1 MRAGKLIMAMALS
14 VLIMSCGAGR
24 SKAGG
29 NNNDTMTDISG
40 QEAASRV
47 PEFSADSAFLY
58 LKRQV
63 EFGPRVPG
71 SEAHVRTADWLCGEL
86 RRHGAEVMEQK
97 AELKAFDGTVLKCR
111 NIFGSF
117 NPEKK
122 ERLLLLAHYD
132 TRPWADKDPDPANH
146 GKPIDGANDGAS
158 GVAVLLE
165 TARVIGERTPGQGID
180 ILFVDCEDYGDEG
193 DEDSWALG
201 ADYFARNPIYP
212 GYRPEKAILLDMV
225 GAREAR
231 FPAEYFSRE
240 AAPELDDAFRAAAAA
255 AGYGSMFP
263 LVMGGGVTDDHQKL
277 IEQGIPAIDIID
289 YRDTGFCPQ
298 WHTMADNIDNI
309 DPAVLKAVGQS
320 LVHYLYTV
328 NN

>member
-1 MRAGKLIMAMALS
+1 
-14 VLIMSCGAGR
+14 
-24 SKAGG
+24 
-29 NNNDTMTDISG
+29 
-40 QEAASRV
+40 
-47 PEFSADSAFLY
+47 
-58 LKRQV
+58 
-63 EFGPRVPG
+63 
-71 SEAHVRTADWLCGEL
+71 
-86 RRHGAEVMEQK
+86 MEQK

-132 TRPWADKDPDPANH
+132 TRPWADKDPDRANH

-158 GVAVLLE
+158 GGRAPW
-165 TARVIGERTPGQGID
+165 TARVIGERNPGQGID

-231 FPAEYFSRE
+231 FLPSIFSRE

-255 AGYGSMFP
+255 AVTVPCFP
-263 LVMGGGVTDDHQKL
+263 
-277 IEQGIPAIDIID
+277 
-289 YRDTGFCPQ
+289 
-298 WHTMADNIDNI
+298 W
-309 DPAVLKAVGQS
+309 
-320 LVHYLYTV
+320 
-328 NN
+328 

>member
-1 MRAGKLIMAMALS
+1 
-14 VLIMSCGAGR
+14 
-24 SKAGG
+24 
-29 NNNDTMTDISG
+29 
-40 QEAASRV
+40 
-47 PEFSADSAFLY
+47 
-58 LKRQV
+58 
-63 EFGPRVPG
+63 
-71 SEAHVRTADWLCGEL
+71 
-86 RRHGAEVMEQK
+86 
-97 AELKAFDGTVLKCR
+97 
-111 NIFGSF
+111 
-117 NPEKK
+117 
-122 ERLLLLAHYD
+122 
-132 TRPWADKDPDPANH
+132 
-146 GKPIDGANDGAS
+146 
-158 GVAVLLE
+158 
-165 TARVIGERTPGQGID
+165 
-180 ILFVDCEDYGDEG
+180 
-193 DEDSWALG
+193 
-201 ADYFARNPIYP
+201 
-212 GYRPEKAILLDMV
+212 MV